1 MAPLS
6 LCLLLAGRSL
16 GAGSW
21 IEILE
26 GRGEQDEE
34 DEEGKDEEEDD
45 KDHEQFI
52 QNCTRARLDS

>member
-16 GAGSW
+16 GAGSL

-26 GRGEQDEE
+26 GRGGQDEE
-34 DEEGKDEEEDD
+34 DEEGKDEEDEEDQ
-45 KDHEQFI
+45 EQFV